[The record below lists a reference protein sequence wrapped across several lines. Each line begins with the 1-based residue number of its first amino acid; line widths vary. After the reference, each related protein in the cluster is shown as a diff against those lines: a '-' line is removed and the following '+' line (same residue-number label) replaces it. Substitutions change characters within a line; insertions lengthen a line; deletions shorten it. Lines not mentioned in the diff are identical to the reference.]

1 MIYRFIIGTRGANK
15 VEELEFRS
23 DLEARRFATDLPG
36 CFRVEA
42 MTERVRVVWRDS
54 RTEILNATEARI
66 TTARQ

>member
-15 VEELEFRS
+15 VEELEFRG
-23 DLEARRFATDLPG
+23 DLEARRFAASLIG
-36 CFRVEA
+36 CFRVETMA
-42 MTERVRVVWRDS
+42 DRVVWRDS